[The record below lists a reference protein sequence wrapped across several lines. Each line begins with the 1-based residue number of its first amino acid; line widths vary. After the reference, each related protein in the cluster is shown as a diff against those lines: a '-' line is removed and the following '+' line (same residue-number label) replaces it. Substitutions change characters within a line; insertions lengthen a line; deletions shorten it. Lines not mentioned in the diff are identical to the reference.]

1 MRKQAVTL
9 SYHKCHLKFEESH
22 TSFGGLSV
30 HKRFCGWET
39 ELGMNVDNIVMSVG
53 INAGEGLDVSQR

>member
-1 MRKQAVTL
+1 M
-9 SYHKCHLKFEESH
+9 
-22 TSFGGLSV
+22 

-39 ELGMNVDNIVMSVG
+39 ELGMNVDNIVMSVW